1 MFVVQILPPLSLLST
16 YLKIIIKWDG
26 MSLALKRRL
35 KKVELS
41 KAVTLTFILLTI
53 NGVEIK
59 TKRMSLTSK
68 NFVVSFN

>member
-1 MFVVQILPPLSLLST
+1 
-16 YLKIIIKWDG
+16 